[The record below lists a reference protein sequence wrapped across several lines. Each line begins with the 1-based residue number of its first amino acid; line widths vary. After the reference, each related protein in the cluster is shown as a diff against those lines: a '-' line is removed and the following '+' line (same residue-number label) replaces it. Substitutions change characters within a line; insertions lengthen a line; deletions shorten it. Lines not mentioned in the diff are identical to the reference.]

1 MGDNIKRI
9 ILKDLDIINRTSKIT
24 INKVIDCDIALLINY
39 SVDYIPYSYY
49 VMLYEYAKVNNILES
64 LILSMWQKH
73 LDYLRRE
80 ENVTKIFNKNS

>member
-1 MGDNIKRI
+1 MGENIKRI

-24 INKVIDCDIALLINY
+24 INKVIDCDIAILINY
-39 SVDYIPYSYY
+39 SVDHIPYSYC

-64 LILSMWQKH
+64 LLLSMFQKH

-80 ENVTKIFNKNS
+80 ENVTQIFNKNS